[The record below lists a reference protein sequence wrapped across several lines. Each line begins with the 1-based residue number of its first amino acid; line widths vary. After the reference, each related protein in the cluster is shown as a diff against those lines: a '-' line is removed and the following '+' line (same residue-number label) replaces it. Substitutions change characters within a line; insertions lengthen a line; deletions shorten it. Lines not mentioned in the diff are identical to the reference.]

1 MYSYS
6 MAEPQPKVIQKLQHK
21 RIVRSSSAATKRRG
35 EQRKNTKKTDLNIGR
50 KVYKDKR
57 SRNGR

>member
-1 MYSYS
+1 

-21 RIVRSSSAATKRRG
+21 RIVRSSSAATKRRCG
-35 EQRKNTKKTDLNIGR
+35 EQRKNTKKTDLHIGR